1 MISATLNEFVK
12 EHENDDIHVLALRA
26 IQYPEIDMQLAIRQ
40 ITGRQIAKEKIPG
53 WYINENI
60 LYPKHLSLEQ
70 SSSEKTARYKANL
83 VDGERMVDLTGG
95 MGVDFSFLATRFKQA
110 VYVEQQTE
118 LTEIATHNFKEL
130 GLANV
135 TVKNTDA
142 LSYLQ
147 EAAPADLIYIDPARR
162 DTTGRKTV
170 SIEDCTP
177 NILEFENLLDKK
189 GKLTMI
195 KLSPML
201 DISLALKSLSD
212 ISDVHIVSHNNECKE
227 LLFIKRKT
235 NGETRYHCVNI
246 QKEKTDILSFT
257 REQEEKTAIGYKPQ
271 IGKYLYEPNASIT
284 KAGAYKYLSTYY
296 NIDKIH
302 PNSHLYTSDSL
313 ISDFHG
319 RSFIIEN
326 VCSLN
331 KKDVKQH
338 LQNIKQ
344 ANITTRN
351 FPLSVQELRKRT
363 GLKEGGEIFIFATTL
378 ANEKKVLLIC
388 KKQINSPLIVF

>member
-1 MISATLNEFVK
+1 MISATLNGFVK
-12 EHENDDIHVLALRA
+12 EHENDDIRVLALHA
-26 IQYPEIDMQLAIRQ
+26 TQYPEIDMQLAIRQ
-40 ITGRQIAKEKIPG
+40 IKGRQIAKEKIPG
-53 WYINENI
+53 WYINEKI

-70 SSSEKTARYKANL
+70 SSSEKTARYKATL
-83 VDGERMVDLTGG
+83 VAGDNMVDLTGG
-95 MGVDFSFLATRFKQA
+95 MGVDFSFLATKFKHA

-118 LTEIATHNFKEL
+118 LTEIAAHNFKEL
-130 GLANV
+130 GLTNV
-135 TVKNTDA
+135 TVKNTEA

-147 EAAPADLIYIDPARR
+147 EMPPADLIYIDPARR
-162 DTTGRKTV
+162 DAIGRKTV

-177 NILEFENLLDKK
+177 NILELESLLSEK
-189 GKLTMI
+189 GKLAMI

-201 DISLALKSLSD
+201 DISLALKSLSG

-227 LLFIKRKT
+227 LLFIKRKV
-235 NGETRYHCVNI
+235 NSETRYHCVNI

-257 REQEEKTAIGYKPQ
+257 RVQEEETAIVYKSQ
-271 IGKYLYEPNASIT
+271 TGKYLYEPNASIT

-296 NIDKIH
+296 KIDKIH
-302 PNSHLYTSDSL
+302 PNSHLYTSDSY
-313 ISDFHG
+313 IPDFHG

-331 KKDVKQH
+331 KKEVKQYLH
-338 LQNIKQ
+338 NIKQ

-363 GLKEGGEIFIFATTL
+363 GLKDGGDIFIFATTL
-378 ANEKKVLLIC
+378 ADEKKVLLIC
-388 KKQINSPLIVF
+388 KKAN

>member
-1 MISATLNEFVK
+1 MISGTLNEFVK
-12 EHENDDIHVLALRA
+12 EHENDDIRVLALRA
-26 IQYPEIDMQLAIRQ
+26 TQYPDVDIQLAIRQ
-40 ITGRQIAKEKIPG
+40 ITGRRIAKEKIPS
-53 WYINENI
+53 WYTNENI

-83 VDGERMVDLTGG
+83 VDGDSMVDLTGG
-95 MGVDFSFLATRFKQA
+95 MGVDFSFLATKFKQT

-118 LTEIATHNFKEL
+118 LTGIAAHNFKEL
-130 GLANV
+130 GLTNV
-135 TVKNTDA
+135 TVKNADA

-147 EAAPADLIYIDPARR
+147 ETAAVDLIYIDPARR
-162 DTTGRKTV
+162 DTEGKKTV
-170 SIEDCTP
+170 GIEDCMP
-177 NILEFENLLDKK
+177 NIIELESLLDEK
-189 GKLTMI
+189 GKLTMV

-212 ISDVHIVSHNNECKE
+212 ISDVHIISYNNECKE
-227 LLFIKRKT
+227 LLFIKKKT
-235 NGETRYHCVNI
+235 DKETLYHCVNI

-257 REQEEKTAIGYKPQ
+257 RDQEEKTIIGYKSQ
-271 IGKYLYEPNASIT
+271 IGEYLYEPNTSIM

-296 NIDKIH
+296 NIDKMH

-313 ISDFHG
+313 ISDFQG
-319 RSFIIEN
+319 RSFIIDN

-331 KKDVKQH
+331 KKEVKQYLH
-338 LQNIKQ
+338 NIKQ

-363 GLKEGGEIFIFATTL
+363 GLKDGGDIFIFATTL
-378 ANEKKVLLIC
+378 ADERKVLLIC
-388 KKQINSPLIVF
+388 KKIN

>member
-1 MISATLNEFVK
+1 MISGTLNEFVK
-12 EHENDDIHVLALRA
+12 EHENDDIRVLALRA
-26 IQYPEIDMQLAIRQ
+26 TQYPDVDIQLAIRQ
-40 ITGRQIAKEKIPG
+40 ITGRRIAKEKIPS

-83 VDGERMVDLTGG
+83 VDGDSMVDLTGG
-95 MGVDFSFLATRFKQA
+95 MGVDFSFLATKFKQV

-118 LTEIATHNFKEL
+118 LTGIAAHNFKEL
-130 GLANV
+130 GLTNV
-135 TVKNTDA
+135 TVKNADA

-147 EAAPADLIYIDPARR
+147 ETAAVDLIYIDPARR
-162 DTTGRKTV
+162 DTEGKKTV
-170 SIEDCTP
+170 GIEDCMP
-177 NILEFENLLDKK
+177 NIIELESLLDEK
-189 GKLTMI
+189 GKETMI

-201 DISLALKSLSD
+201 DITLALKSLSN
-212 ISDVHIVSHNNECKE
+212 ISDVHIISYNNECKE
-227 LLFIKRKT
+227 LLFIKKKT
-235 NGETRYHCVNI
+235 DKETLYHCVNI

-257 REQEEKTAIGYKPQ
+257 RDQEEKTIIGYKSQ
-271 IGKYLYEPNASIT
+271 IGEYLYEPNTSIM

-296 NIDKIH
+296 NIDKMH

-313 ISDFHG
+313 ISDFQG
-319 RSFIIEN
+319 RSFIIDN

-331 KKDVKQH
+331 KKEVKQYLH
-338 LQNIKQ
+338 NIKQ

-363 GLKEGGEIFIFATTL
+363 GLKDGGDIFIFATTL
-378 ANEKKVLLIC
+378 ADERKVLLIC
-388 KKQINSPLIVF
+388 KKIN

>member
-1 MISATLNEFVK
+1 MISGTLNEFVK
-12 EHENDDIHVLALRA
+12 EHENDDIRVLALRA
-26 IQYPEIDMQLAIRQ
+26 TQYPDVDIQLAIRQ
-40 ITGRQIAKEKIPG
+40 ITGRRIAKEKIPS
-53 WYINENI
+53 WYTNENI

-83 VDGERMVDLTGG
+83 VDGDSMVDLTGG
-95 MGVDFSFLATRFKQA
+95 MGVDFSFLATKFKQT

-118 LTEIATHNFKEL
+118 LTGIAAHNFKEL
-130 GLANV
+130 GLTNV
-135 TVKNTDA
+135 TVKNADA

-147 EAAPADLIYIDPARR
+147 ETAAVDLIYIDPARR
-162 DTTGRKTV
+162 DTEGKKTV
-170 SIEDCTP
+170 GIEDCMP
-177 NILEFENLLDKK
+177 NIIELESLLDEK
-189 GKLTMI
+189 GKLTMV

-212 ISDVHIVSHNNECKE
+212 ISDVHIISYNNECKE
-227 LLFIKRKT
+227 LLFIKKKT
-235 NGETRYHCVNI
+235 DKETLYHCVNI

-257 REQEEKTAIGYKPQ
+257 RDQEEKTIIGYKSQ
-271 IGKYLYEPNASIT
+271 IGEYLYEPNTSIM

-296 NIDKIH
+296 NIDKMH

-313 ISDFHG
+313 ISDFQG
-319 RSFIIEN
+319 RSFIIDN

-331 KKDVKQH
+331 KKEVKQYLH
-338 LQNIKQ
+338 NIKQ

-363 GLKEGGEIFIFATTL
+363 GLKDGGDIFIFATTL
-378 ANEKKVLLIC
+378 ADERKVLLIC
-388 KKQINSPLIVF
+388 K